1 MQKMDQV
8 IQKTFND
15 LFLKDVVAM
24 HQAQL
29 FYSRYMLNTQA
40 NRL

>member
-8 IQKTFND
+8 IQKTCND
-15 LFLKDVVAM
+15 LFLKDMVAM
-24 HQAQL
+24 HRAHL
-29 FYSRYMLNTQA
+29 LYSRHMVNTQA